1 MWTDFKYALRLL
13 MKAPAFSLFTLL
25 VMTAGLALSIYM
37 YSFINTLALKA
48 LPFPDSDQVV
58 VIDQLQ
64 NGMRHIGGR
73 IPEADALEIKQRNNA
88 FEDFVLYAYY
98 LANVDVDA
106 KARRNHVIAI
116 EADSF
121 LFTGVKPV
129 LGRVFNTQDMVQG
142 AEPVA
147 VISYTM
153 WQERFARRADAIGEV
168 LYVDGHRKKVVGVM
182 PEGYEFPGTA
192 DLWLPVSVK
201 YIKRDSGFTL
211 AGVARL
217 KDGVSIEAANQDV
230 QRIMASLAIKYPE
243 TNHGTSAY
251 VDTFQVQA
259 ITPQMMPTVW
269 ALLGVSVLVLLLAS
283 INVGSML
290 LSKSAER
297 AKEIATRMA
306 LGAPR
311 FRLIGQMLWESIII
325 CVISAVFALF
335 IAAWALDLT
344 TSIMA
349 NASFT
354 KPIYWWDFKLDS
366 DTVIATVVVVI
377 VTIFISGFLP
387 AWKATSRDFNQILR
401 DGSRGAT
408 NHYTGRFSR
417 ILVSIEVILSVFIL
431 IVASMLISYSK
442 NAAETSARFDQDKM
456 LSFNIYMPWEGYVD
470 PGKRYRFLSSVEREI
485 MALPQVRNIALGS
498 SAPGIFSWASTIK
511 AMDTRY
517 ELEKVLANTVSTNN
531 NFFES
536 FGIRPLYGRLFDH
549 RDTQESQRV
558 TVISD
563 SLAKQLW
570 PNESPLGK
578 QIHLVD
584 ISDDHVATVIG
595 VISHIDYGSPYLPSS
610 QLGSI
615 YVSNS
620 QFSTLFN
627 YAVIDYDGSS
637 RELLNSIDTIM
648 RELDANVSLAMVMQY
663 GRLLD
668 KQIVGMVFGARLF
681 VILGAVALLLAATGI
696 YGVMANSISQRVREI
711 GIRRALGASEGQVI
725 LFFIRKSFIQLLI
738 GVTLGLGLALFI
750 CYQVLYLFVG
760 STMTMSLIFI
770 LIPCLIAV
778 VIMTATLI
786 PVKRALRL
794 EPAIALREE

>member
-13 MKAPAFSLFTLL
+13 MKAPAFSVFTLL
-25 VMTAGLALSIYM
+25 VMTAGLALSLYM

-48 LPFPDSDQVV
+48 LPFPNSDNVV
-58 VIDQLQ
+58 VVDRLQ
-64 NGMRHIGGR
+64 NGMRHLGGR
-73 IPEADALEIKQRNNA
+73 IPEADALEIKRQNNA
-88 FEDFVLYAYY
+88 FEDFVLYAYF
-98 LANVDVDA
+98 LANVDVGA

-121 LFTGVKPV
+121 SFTGVKPL
-129 LGRVFNTQDMVQG
+129 LGRGFNKQDVQEG
-142 AEPVA
+142 AEQVA

-153 WQERFARRADAIGEV
+153 WQERFARRADVIGEV

-192 DLWLPVSVK
+192 DLWLPVSIK

-217 KDGVSIEAANQDV
+217 KEGVSIEAANQDV
-230 QRIMASLAIKYPE
+230 QRIMALLAAKYPE

-251 VDTFQVQA
+251 VDTFQVQM

-269 ALLGVSVLVLLLAS
+269 ALLGVSALVLLLAS

-311 FRLIGQMLWESIII
+311 FKLIGQMLWESIII
-325 CVISAVFALF
+325 CVISAIFALF

-354 KPIYWWDFKLDS
+354 KPVYWWDFKLDN
-366 DTVIATVVVVI
+366 DTIVATVVVVLL
-377 VTIFISGFLP
+377 TIFISGFLP
-387 AWKATSRDFNQILR
+387 AWKATSHDFNQILR

-431 IVASMLISYSK
+431 IVASMLSSYSK
-442 NAAETSARFDQDKM
+442 NASEASARLDQNKM
-456 LSFNIYMPWEGYVD
+456 LSFNIYMPWEGYAD
-470 PGKRYRFLSSVEREI
+470 PGKRYRFLGSVEKEI
-485 MALPQVRNIALGS
+485 KALPQVKNIALGS
-498 SAPGIFSWASTIK
+498 SAPGIFSWPTTIK

-517 ELEKVLANTVSTNN
+517 ELEKVLANTVSTNHS
-531 NFFES
+531 FFES
-536 FGIRPLYGRLFDH
+536 FGIQPLYGRLFDH
-549 RDTQESQRV
+549 RDTQDNQRV

-563 SLAKQLW
+563 SLATQLW
-570 PNESPLGK
+570 PNQSPLGK
-578 QIHLVD
+578 QIHLMD
-584 ISDDHVATVIG
+584 IAGDYVATVIG
-595 VISHIDYGSPYLPSS
+595 VISHIDYGFPYLPSS

-615 YVSNS
+615 YVPNS

-627 YAVIDYDGSS
+627 YALIDYAGNS
-637 RELLNSIDTIM
+637 RELLNNIDGIIH
-648 RELDANVSLAMVMQY
+648 ELDANVSLAMIMQY
-663 GRLLD
+663 ERLLD
-668 KQIVGMVFGARLF
+668 KQITGMAFGARLF

-711 GIRRALGASEGQVI
+711 GIRRALGASEAQVI
-725 LFFIRKSFIQLLI
+725 MFFIRKSFIQLLI

-760 STMTMSLIFI
+760 TPSTMSLIFI
-770 LIPCLIAV
+770 LIPSLIAV
-778 VIMTATLI
+778 VIITATLI
-786 PVKRALRL
+786 PVKR
-794 EPAIALREE
+794 